1 MKQPQALAPLS
12 VILSTAHN
20 ALGTRFC
27 HVCHDFRPIAQFRK
41 GQNHV
46 CQQHDEAPD
55 PKECRKVPDGLR
67 FCRVCQ
73 DVLPLTKFPPGQK
86 RYICRA
92 CSWNRKGK
100 AYKTKY
106 YARRAHIQRLWA
118 MCYTDLAAFQTLF
131 HQPRVGVTQADIAK
145 LLEAGSFTASDAVK
159 LAVMP
164 QDPRRPMDKE
174 NAVVVTREQRR
185 TLLSML
191 AAGGTEAYVNEMI
204 GGPYLSGGLGTE
216 GASE

>member
-12 VILSTAHN
+12 VILSTARN

-27 HVCHDFRPIAQFRK
+27 HVCQDFRPIAQFRK

-106 YARRAHIQRLWA
+106 YARRAHIQRIQHIQRLWA
-118 MCYTDLAAFQTLF
+118 MCYTDLAAF

-185 TLLSML
+185 MLLSML

-204 GGPYLSGGLGTE
+204 GGPYISGGFR
-216 GASE
+216 

>member
-1 MKQPQALAPLS
+1 MKQPQPLAPLT
-12 VILSTAHN
+12 TARN

-46 CQQHDEAPD
+46 CQQHDEAPG

-118 MCYTDLAAFQTLF
+118 MCYTDLAAFY
-131 HQPRVGVTQADIAK
+131 QPRVGVSQADIAK

-174 NAVVVTREQRR
+174 NAVLVTREQRR

>member
-12 VILSTAHN
+12 VVLSTARN

-118 MCYTDLAAFQTLF
+118 MCYTDLAAF
-131 HQPRVGVTQADIAK
+131 HQPRVGVSQAHIAK

-174 NAVVVTREQRR
+174 NAVLVTREQRR
-185 TLLSML
+185 MLLSML

>member
-12 VILSTAHN
+12 VILSTARN

-55 PKECRKVPDGLR
+55 PDGSR

-73 DVLPLTKFPPGQK
+73 NILPLIQFPPGQK

-100 AYKTKY
+100 VYKAKY
-106 YARRAHIQRLWA
+106 HAQRAHIQRLWA

-131 HQPRVGVTQADIAK
+131 HQPRVGVSQTDIAK

-185 TLLSML
+185 MLLSML

>member
-1 MKQPQALAPLS
+1 
-12 VILSTAHN
+12 
-20 ALGTRFC
+20 
-27 HVCHDFRPIAQFRK
+27 
-41 GQNHV
+41 
-46 CQQHDEAPD
+46 
-55 PKECRKVPDGLR
+55 
-67 FCRVCQ
+67 
-73 DVLPLTKFPPGQK
+73 
-86 RYICRA
+86 
-92 CSWNRKGK
+92 
-100 AYKTKY
+100 
-106 YARRAHIQRLWA
+106 
-118 MCYTDLAAFQTLF
+118 MCYTDLAAFY
-131 HQPRVGVTQADIAK
+131 QPRVGVSQADIAK

-174 NAVVVTREQRR
+174 NAVLVTREQRR

>member
-1 MKQPQALAPLS
+1 MKQPQPLAPLT
-12 VILSTAHN
+12 TARN
-20 ALGTRFC
+20 ALGIRLC

-55 PKECRKVPDGLR
+55 PTEPDGLR

-73 DVLPLTKFPPGQK
+73 DLLPLSRFSVDQK
-86 RYICRA
+86 RFICRV
-92 CSWNRKGK
+92 CTWKRTGK
-100 AYKTKY
+100 PARTKY
-106 YARRAHIQRLWA
+106 RERRAHIQRLWS
-118 MCYTDLAAFQTLF
+118 MCYTDRAAF
-131 HQPRVGVTQADIAK
+131 HQPRVGISQTDIAK

-159 LAVMP
+159 LAVVP
-164 QDPRRPMDKE
+164 QDPQLPMGKE

-185 TLLSML
+185 MLLSML

>member
-1 MKQPQALAPLS
+1 
-12 VILSTAHN
+12 
-20 ALGTRFC
+20 
-27 HVCHDFRPIAQFRK
+27 
-41 GQNHV
+41 
-46 CQQHDEAPD
+46 
-55 PKECRKVPDGLR
+55 
-67 FCRVCQ
+67 
-73 DVLPLTKFPPGQK
+73 
-86 RYICRA
+86 
-92 CSWNRKGK
+92 
-100 AYKTKY
+100 
-106 YARRAHIQRLWA
+106 
-118 MCYTDLAAFQTLF
+118 MCYTDLAAF
-131 HQPRVGVTQADIAK
+131 HQPRVGVSQTDIAK

-174 NAVVVTREQRR
+174 NAVLVTREQRR